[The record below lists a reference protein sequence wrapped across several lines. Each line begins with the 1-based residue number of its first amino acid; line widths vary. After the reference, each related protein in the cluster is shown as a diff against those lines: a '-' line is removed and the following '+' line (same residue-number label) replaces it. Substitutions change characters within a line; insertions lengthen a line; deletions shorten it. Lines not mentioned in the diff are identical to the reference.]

1 MSWLRIAYL
10 IALGGAFALLVQGMW
25 LGMLRGSGLLVPN
38 FQGKEIPVGMGPF
51 FLGSAAFAFW
61 LGELIGFLSL
71 SAFLSF
77 LFLLAGMV
85 LLGFIDD
92 ALGNGSSRGFRGH
105 FRNLLRGKLT
115 TGGLKAMGGGFLAL
129 LVATTLT
136 GEPARIFLAALLIAL
151 SANTLNLF
159 DLRPGRALKLFW
171 LGVLILVSIPSSKL
185 FVLMP
190 IVGASLVYAPLD
202 LRAKAMLGDS
212 GSNCLGCALGY
223 SLAASLSWQWQLA
236 VVVFLFLL
244 NLLSERYSFSA
255 IIEKNPLL
263 RFLDLLGRGQ

>member
-38 FQGKEIPVGMGPF
+38 FQGKEIPVGMGPL

-77 LFLLAGMV
+77 L
-85 LLGFIDD
+85 
-92 ALGNGSSRGFRGH
+92 FRGH

-190 IVGASLVYAPLD
+190 IVGVSLVYAPLD